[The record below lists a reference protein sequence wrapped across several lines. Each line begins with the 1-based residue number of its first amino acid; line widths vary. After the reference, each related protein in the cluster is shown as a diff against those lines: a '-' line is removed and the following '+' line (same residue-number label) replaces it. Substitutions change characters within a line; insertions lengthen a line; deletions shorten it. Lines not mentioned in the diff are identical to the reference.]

1 MEYYCKNS
9 DVVIVAFSIV
19 DSHSLQQAMHMF
31 EQLQTPALCTILVGT
46 KADLKAEREVSRA
59 EASTAAGQFSS
70 PYVETSAASN
80 INVKQLFNLA
90 ANLVLNARKES
101 LNKTI

>member
-1 MEYYCKNS
+1 M
-9 DVVIVAFSIV
+9 VIVAFSIV
-19 DSHSLQQAMHMF
+19 DSHSLQQAMQMF
-31 EQLQTPALCTILVGT
+31 EQLHCPDICTVLVGT

-59 EASTAAGQFSS
+59 EACLAAGQFSS
-70 PYVETSAASN
+70 PYVETSAASS
-80 INVKQLFNLA
+80 INVRQLFNLA